1 MLVIACYDHALGGR
15 RVMDEPKAVAGDR
28 AYFAQRAA
36 EELELALSA
45 ADEDAAAVHRRLQR
59 VYTER
64 ASVGGRVSGL
74 PEKIG

>member
-1 MLVIACYDHALGGR
+1 
-15 RVMDEPKAVAGDR
+15 MDQSSTVTGDR

-45 ADEDAAAVHRRLQR
+45 SDHEASDAHRRLQR

-64 ASVGGRVSGL
+64 ASVGGRITEL
-74 PEKIG
+74 PEEVG

>member
-1 MLVIACYDHALGGR
+1 
-15 RVMDEPKAVAGDR
+15 MDQSTSVTGDR

-45 ADEDAAAVHRRLQR
+45 KDHEAAEAHRRLQR

-64 ASVGGRVSGL
+64 ASIGLRVTDVPEEVG
-74 PEKIG
+74 

>member
-1 MLVIACYDHALGGR
+1 
-15 RVMDEPKAVAGDR
+15 MDESTSVTGDR

-45 ADEDAAAVHRRLQR
+45 RDREAAEAHRRLQR

-64 ASVGGRVSGL
+64 ASVGARASNM
-74 PEKIG
+74 PEQIG

>member
-1 MLVIACYDHALGGR
+1 
-15 RVMDEPKAVAGDR
+15 MDESTSVTGDR

-45 ADEDAAAVHRRLQR
+45 RDREAAEAHRRLQR

-64 ASVGGRVSGL
+64 ASVGARASTM
-74 PEKIG
+74 PEQIG

>member
-1 MLVIACYDHALGGR
+1 
-15 RVMDEPKAVAGDR
+15 MDELQGVAGDR

-45 ADEDAAAVHRRLQR
+45 ADDEAAEAHRKLQR

-64 ASVGGRVSGL
+64 ASIGSRITEPPEQVG
-74 PEKIG
+74 